1 MSNSAQWLGFTAAA
15 LTTSSFFPQAFKT
28 LRTNETV
35 GISLRM
41 YLLFTSGVS
50 AWAVYGFWVQDW
62 PVFWANVVTLLPAA
76 AVLER
81 KVRASLLSAGD
92 RQRQGKDR

>member
-1 MSNSAQWLGFTAAA
+1 MKPQDLAADVFALHLRRECLGGVWL
-15 LTTSSFFPQAFKT
+15 
-28 LRTNETV
+28 R
-35 GISLRM
+35 
-41 YLLFTSGVS
+41 
-50 AWAVYGFWVQDW
+50 VQDW

-81 KVRASLLSAGD
+81 KVRASLRSAGD